1 MLICRVTGSVI
12 STRKNEK
19 LTGSRFLIVE
29 TLNPNAAGPPP
40 EESGNGLEASPI
52 SNRSSRFIAVDN
64 IGAGVG
70 ETVLVVCGSGARI
83 ACGNNDIPVD
93 AAVVGII
100 DEGTQI

>member
-1 MLICRVTGSVI
+1 MRTGINEIQRKDDNKMLICRVTGSVI

-29 TLNPNAAGPPP
+29 SMDKEPT
-40 EESGNGLEASPI
+40 
-52 SNRSSRFIAVDN
+52 RFIAVDN

-70 ETVLVVCGSGARI
+70 ETVLVVQGSGARV
-83 ACGNNDIPVD
+83 AAGGNDIPVD

-100 DEGTQI
+100 DEGTPV